1 MPTKKRRVGFIPR
14 DDVLKIIERIS
25 NEENL
30 SNSKVISFLIEEAL
44 TSRGLFDKK
53 KLKKITFNSK
63 QENSSKNFKIINDN
77 LLENDYE
84 LIDNREIN
92 KLNESFEEYNKGID
106 HTDMY
111 KRFIQF
117 LHFKRMMKI
126 FERYL

>member
-77 LLENDYE
+77 FLENDYE

>member
-25 NEENL
+25 KEENL

-44 TSRGLFDKK
+44 YTRGLFDKK
-53 KLKKITFNSK
+53 KLREVTVSGKQKVSSDNLKK
-63 QENSSKNFKIINDN
+63 INDN
-77 LLENDYE
+77 LLDNDYE
-84 LIDNREIN
+84 LIDNIEIN

-106 HTDMY
+106 HKDIY

>member
-63 QENSSKNFKIINDN
+63 QKNSSKNFKIINDN